1 MTNIPTVSVIV
12 PIYNTERF
20 LNRCVDS
27 ILAQT
32 FKDIEIILVND
43 GSKDNSK
50 ALIDNYVATHDNI
63 KAVHQENKGLAEARH
78 TGIKIALGEYIMNV
92 DSDDWLQDDAISFL
106 LDKCQEYNLDIAYGV
121 MRQFQNA
128 NKTHDLLHPSD
139 AILSKE
145 EYLAYLLSNNA
156 VCSCCASLSK
166 RSLWKD
172 EIFPENNAI
181 VPSED
186 VIMTVKMSEF
196 VDKVGLFNKA
206 IYIYFYNALSL
217 TSTGLNYD
225 QKQWVTFFNDLTRN
239 LKQRGELE
247 RFKDQLEIL
256 KIDRIAFYIKHI
268 DKNCSWYKDV
278 ISYERISQLPL
289 RYKILMLAIRYSI
302 IKSILNKYRKL
313 KRLINK
319 SNR

>member
-63 KAVHQENKGLAEARH
+63 KAVHQENKGSAEARH
-78 TGIKIALGEYIMNV
+78 SGIKLAQGEYVMTV
-92 DSDDWLQDDAISFL
+92 DSDDWLQDDAIDFL
-106 LDKCQEYNLDIAYGV
+106 FNKCQEHNLDIAYGV
-121 MRQFQNA
+121 MSQFRNE
-128 NKTHDLLHPSD
+128 NKTHNLLHPSD
-139 AILSKE
+139 AILSKD

-156 VCSCCASLSK
+156 SCSCCASLSK
-166 RSLWKD
+166 RVLWKD
-172 EIFPENNAI
+172 EIFPNDNII
-181 VPSED
+181 VPGED
-186 VIMTVKMSEF
+186 ALTIIKMSEF
-196 VDKVGLFNKA
+196 VNSAGLFNK
-206 IYIYFYNALSL
+206 IVYFYFYNASSL
-217 TSTGLNYD
+217 TSTGINFN
-225 QKQWVTFFNDLTRN
+225 QKQWTLFFNDLTIN

-247 RFKDQLEIL
+247 RYKDQVEIL
-256 KIDRIAFYIKHI
+256 EIDRIAFNIKHI

-278 ISYERISQLPL
+278 ISYERASQLPF
-289 RYKILMLAIRYSI
+289 RYKILMLVIRYSI
-302 IKSILNKYRKL
+302 IKSMLNKYRKL